1 MGCGANSN
9 NSTNN
14 HNQLNSSIP
23 FNSKLFIDKK
33 FPPEFESIFGKENF
47 EKIKKGQKIEHHKYF
62 TELIDDYNQNNIVW
76 RRAKDI
82 FNNEE
87 FTLFSSSI
95 NNNSIIQ
102 GSIGNCYFLSIIS
115 CLTKYPSLIYQ
126 LFNSLTISQNG
137 YYEIKVKL
145 DKKLTIISLDD
156 FFPYNLRKNMPLFC
170 KPFKNEIWVMIL
182 EKALAKIKGSYLN
195 IDNGSPYD
203 ILDLFLLN
211 SDIKKDILYK
221 SYILNNDNRYQIW
234 ENIFN
239 KLEYNKNSIMICLS
253 KDKLS
258 NKKKLNNFYYSI
270 IENHYYNLIEI
281 YKNNDKEKILKI
293 RNPWGYNLKNENY
306 NKKKNEF
313 DFIIDN
319 EENKQNEVEIENF
332 LGGGELLID
341 YNYFCYLFYEIQI
354 YEFINYSYNFII
366 NNNKE
371 KVLDLIY
378 INIKEWNK
386 EELEIFASIKF
397 EEGAKIIYDDNKYVS
412 LIFIIIDISNC
423 LIINALNKKLY
434 ISNGE
439 INFPLIIN
447 TELSK
452 EYYFC
457 LLLFSDSNL
466 NQNNNSKYYITFES
480 KIYFDIINDI
490 QYIQNNQ
497 INELLKNELKQ
508 YSVDLNYIIPEEKG
522 NNFIFKNID
531 DNLANKKYLLEK
543 YPKEMKLLLE
553 LEPME
558 DNKENIIFR
567 DKYYYKNNNYYLG
580 EQLYNGNIRHGRGL
594 YYLNK
599 NGNIYLGY
607 NKYGKFVGKGKIIY
621 KDGKIKE
628 GEFINGKFSIN

>member
-23 FNSKLFIDKK
+23 FNSKLFTDKK

-319 EENKQNEVEIENF
+319 EQNKQNEVEIENF

-386 EELEIFASIKF
+386 KELEIFASIKF

>member
-23 FNSKLFIDKK
+23 FNSKLFTDKK

-319 EENKQNEVEIENF
+319 EQNKQNEVEIENF

-386 EELEIFASIKF
+386 KELEIFVSIKL
-397 EEGAKIIYDDNKYVS
+397 EEGTKLIYDEYFFQKKPNKY
-412 LIFIIIDISNC
+412 
-423 LIINALNKKLY
+423 
-434 ISNGE
+434 
-439 INFPLIIN
+439 
-447 TELSK
+447 
-452 EYYFC
+452 
-457 LLLFSDSNL
+457 
-466 NQNNNSKYYITFES
+466 
-480 KIYFDIINDI
+480 
-490 QYIQNNQ
+490 
-497 INELLKNELKQ
+497 
-508 YSVDLNYIIPEEKG
+508 
-522 NNFIFKNID
+522 
-531 DNLANKKYLLEK
+531 
-543 YPKEMKLLLE
+543 
-553 LEPME
+553 
-558 DNKENIIFR
+558 
-567 DKYYYKNNNYYLG
+567 
-580 EQLYNGNIRHGRGL
+580 
-594 YYLNK
+594 
-599 NGNIYLGY
+599 
-607 NKYGKFVGKGKIIY
+607 
-621 KDGKIKE
+621 
-628 GEFINGKFSIN
+628 